1 MNMPTKHFAIALSV
15 MVSAIG
21 TGTVVS
27 AQVIT
32 DRGWIHVSGVYP
44 VQQITFTD
52 AVTFTENFE
61 TGTTVTPYTVGG
73 TPSVDVMGGVRVWQ
87 YFGVGAGVTQS
98 SQTGVSTTSTTR
110 SPHPLYFNRHRTVT
124 GASPTDRTETQVNI
138 HAMVVVPA
146 GRRVRVTVF
155 GGPTLF
161 QVKQELVTAVS
172 KTDAYP
178 FNTPTFQSY
187 SKRLESV
194 SSVGLNVG
202 ADVAVY
208 FSDHVGV
215 GGVVRYSA
223 GTADFA
229 TIDGDTLTTD
239 VGGLHVGGGLR
250 LKF

>member
-52 AVTFTENFE
+52 TVTFTESFE

-73 TPSVDVMGGVRVWQ
+73 TPGVDVMGGVRLWQ
-87 YFGVGAGVTQS
+87 YLGVGAGVTQS

-146 GRRVRVTVF
+146 GRRVRVTLF

-161 QVKQELVTAVS
+161 QVKQELVTSVS

-178 FNTPTFQSY
+178 FNTATFQSY
-187 SKRLESV
+187 SKQSQSV
-194 SSVGLNVG
+194 SSVGFNAG

-215 GGVVRYSA
+215 GGMVRYSV
-223 GTADFA
+223 GTADFI
-229 TIDGDTLTTD
+229 TVDGDTLSTD

>member
-1 MNMPTKHFAIALSV
+1 MNKGNNYCVVALNV
-15 MVSAIG
+15 VAWAVI
-21 TGTVVS
+21 TATVAS
-27 AQVIT
+27 AQVAT
-32 DRGWIHVSGVYP
+32 DRGWVHVSGVYP
-44 VQQITFTD
+44 TQQTTFTD
-52 AVTFTENFE
+52 TVTFTESFE

-73 TPSVDVMGGVRVWQ
+73 TPGVDVMGGVRLWQ
-87 YFGVGAGVTQS
+87 YVGVGAGVTQAS
-98 SQTGVSTTSTTR
+98 HTGVSTTSTTR

-146 GRRVRVTVF
+146 GRRVRVTLF

-161 QVKQELVTAVS
+161 QIKQELVTSVS

-178 FNTPTFQSY
+178 FNTATFQSY
-187 SKRLESV
+187 SKRSQSA
-194 SSVGLNVG
+194 SSVGFNAG

-215 GGVVRYSA
+215 GGVVRYSV
-223 GTADFA
+223 GTADFI
-229 TIDGDTLTTD
+229 TVDGDTLSTD
-239 VGGLHVGGGLR
+239 VGGLHVGVGLR

>member
-1 MNMPTKHFAIALSV
+1 MTKEIKYCVVVLSV
-15 MVSAIG
+15 VSWAII
-21 TGTVVS
+21 TATVVS
-27 AQVIT
+27 AQDVS
-32 DRGWIHVSGVYP
+32 DRGWVHVSGVYP

-52 AVTFTENFE
+52 TVTFTETFE

-73 TPSVDVMGGVRVWQ
+73 TPGVDVMGGVRLWQ
-87 YFGVGAGVTQS
+87 YVGVGAGVTQAS
-98 SQTGVSTTSTTR
+98 HTGVSTTSTTR

-146 GRRVRVTVF
+146 GRRVRVTLF

-161 QVKQELVTAVS
+161 QIKQELVTSVS

-178 FNTPTFQSY
+178 FNTATFQSY
-187 SKRLESV
+187 SKRSQSA
-194 SSVGLNVG
+194 SSVGFNAG

-215 GGVVRYSA
+215 GGVVRYSV
-223 GTADFA
+223 GTADFI
-229 TIDGDTLTTD
+229 TVDGDTLSTD

>member
-1 MNMPTKHFAIALSV
+1 MKHFASALSV
-15 MVSAIG
+15 LMWCAWVP
-21 TGTVVS
+21 TVVS
-27 AQVIT
+27 AQDTT
-32 DRGWIHVSGVYP
+32 DRGWIHVSGVYSA
-44 VQQITFTD
+44 QQNTFTD
-52 AVTFTENFE
+52 TVSFSENFE

-73 TPSVDVMGGVRVWQ
+73 TPGVDVMGGVRVWQ
-87 YFGVGAGVTQS
+87 YFGVGAGVTQA

-124 GASPTDRTETQVNI
+124 GSSSTDRTDTQVNI

-146 GRRVRVTVF
+146 GRRVRVTLF

-187 SKRLESV
+187 SKRSESV
-194 SSVGLNVG
+194 SSVGFNAG

-215 GGVVRYSA
+215 GGIVRYSV
-223 GTADFA
+223 GTSDFA
-229 TIDGDTLTTD
+229 TVDGDTLTTD